1 MIKLWSVP
9 QGNQLDSILEITF
22 AFFFSFLMT
31 RFQVGNVC
39 LWELFLSPILIFN
52 TSAHSEHLSSLYLTG
67 LQTRPTEASCCARG
81 MLLKMWI
88 THWKS
93 SKVHSQFWAE
103 SQLFSAQTKP
113 RLNRIML
120 LKNPPLSFPLWQP
133 HTSTNSGNIRSALLY
148 AFWEEQSPAALWV
161 RLQLPSSHT

>member
-1 MIKLWSVP
+1 
-9 QGNQLDSILEITF
+9 
-22 AFFFSFLMT
+22 MT
-31 RFQVGNVC
+31 KFQVGNVC
-39 LWELFLSPILIFN
+39 LWELFLLPILIFN
-52 TSAHSEHLSSLYLTG
+52 TSAHSEHLSSFHLTG
-67 LQTRPTEASCCARG
+67 LQMRPTGARCCARG

-113 RLNRIML
+113 RLSRIML
-120 LKNPPLSFPLWQP
+120 LRNPPLSFPPLATA
-133 HTSTNSGNIRSALLY
+133 HFHSSGKIRSALPY
-148 AFWEEQSPAALWV
+148 ASWKEQSPAAFWV